1 LKADVNTH
9 LVASAVLLVAALAC
23 APGCGDLAPFADA
36 CTKARDL
43 GYITGVQLA
52 DASSSG
58 NAIIGQG
65 GALHRQGKVVFALR
79 AGGVARTSPRF
90 AGVGIRTDSLATSTR
105 FATDRGTTATISAD
119 IAAGA
124 VSGVRVGDTR
134 MGGVDL
140 LLGVTAI
147 PNRDLGSI
155 HVRGKPLDIALGL
168 RLGILEETK
177 SLPGLSLSAQ
187 LRTPPRYSVTMP
199 PLIGDDGRHVSIS
212 LTQVD
217 ITTFG
222 WRLAAAKTWGRF
234 GLTGGVGRDSFR
246 SSVSFTAT
254 VSDNVASPDNVIFNV
269 PKRTAFVGASLAL
282 GRATTLAAEAGS
294 LYGGHMPGMLNVFGD
309 GKVNAPRTYMT
320 LGIRV
325 VGGRPYDER

>member
-1 LKADVNTH
+1 LKADVSKH
-9 LVASAVLLVAALAC
+9 LFASAILLVAGSAC
-23 APGCGDLAPFADA
+23 FPGCGDLAPFVDA

-43 GYITGVQLA
+43 GYVTGVQLA
-52 DASSSG
+52 EASSSG

-147 PNRDLGSI
+147 PNRDLGSV
-155 HVRGKPLDIALGL
+155 HVRGKPLDLALGL

-199 PLIGDDGRHVSIS
+199 PLIGADGRHVSIS
-212 LTQVD
+212 VTQVD
-217 ITTFG
+217 ITHV
-222 WRLAAAKTWGRF
+222 RLATRGCEDVGEIRAHRWHGQGFLPLLRELYRDRERQRGKPGQCDVYRAQADRVRRCVS
-234 GLTGGVGRDSFR
+234 GVRQ
-246 SSVSFTAT
+246 
-254 VSDNVASPDNVIFNV
+254 
-269 PKRTAFVGASLAL
+269 
-282 GRATTLAAEAGS
+282 
-294 LYGGHMPGMLNVFGD
+294 GD
-309 GKVNAPRTYMT
+309 DARG
-320 LGIRV
+320 
-325 VGGRPYDER
+325 